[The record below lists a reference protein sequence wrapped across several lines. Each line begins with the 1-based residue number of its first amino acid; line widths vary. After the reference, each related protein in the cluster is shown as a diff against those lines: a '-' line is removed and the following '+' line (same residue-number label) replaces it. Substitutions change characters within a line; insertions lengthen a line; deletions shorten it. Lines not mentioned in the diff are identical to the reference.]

1 MTTAHHQRVATA
13 RLGTEGPEV
22 GVQGLGC
29 MGMSF
34 AYGPTDEGRA
44 RATLDRALELGVN
57 HLDTAELYGDGENER
72 FLSAFVKAHRDEVV
86 VASKYGI
93 VLDPDNPAARLAD
106 NSPAYI
112 RRAIE
117 GTLRRLDIET
127 LDLYY
132 MHRRDVRV
140 PLAESVGAMA
150 ELVAE
155 GKVRRLGLSEVTGDE
170 LRAAHAVHPIA
181 AVQSEY
187 SIFTRDPEAGVLDAC
202 DALGIGFV
210 AYCPLG
216 RGILTGTV
224 RTEADL
230 AEADIRR
237 LSPRLQGENLAHN
250 VRLAEAVVALA
261 AELGITAG
269 QLALAWLLHQR
280 AWIVP
285 IFGTRRAARVEEN
298 AKAADVELSPSHLAR
313 LDELVPPGAVRGE
326 GLPEFMSYLQE
337 R

>member
-1 MTTAHHQRVATA
+1 
-13 RLGTEGPEV
+13 
-22 GVQGLGC
+22 
-29 MGMSF
+29 MSLSS
-34 AYGPTDEGRA
+34 AYGPSDDAESIRTIHHAIDVGI
-44 RATLDRALELGVN
+44 DF
-57 HLDTAELYGDGENER
+57 LDTAEAYGAGHNER
-72 FLSAFVKAHRDEVV
+72 LAARVLAERRDEVV
-86 VASKYGI
+86 LATKFGIGFEGGRMVANGRPEN
-93 VLDPDNPAARLAD
+93 V
-106 NSPAYI
+106 
-112 RRAIE
+112 RRAIDGSLQRL
-117 GTLRRLDIET
+117 GTDRV
-127 LDLYY
+127 DLYY
-132 MHRRDVRV
+132 LHRRDPDV
-140 PLAESVGAMA
+140 PIEETVGAMA
-150 ELVAE
+150 ELVSS
-155 GKVRRLGLSEVTGDE
+155 GKVRHLGLSAVSADT
-170 LRAAHAVHPIA
+170 LRRASAVHPIA